1 MSLTTEQV
9 FIIKSTVPVLQEY
22 GKEITSRFYENM
34 LADVPE
40 LNDIFNHTN
49 QANGHQASALAG
61 SLYAYAAN
69 INDLGVLS
77 PTVERICQKV
87 GIVHLQALASLT
99 QWNCSMPHY
108 MSNPSSTK

>member
-1 MSLTTEQV
+1 MSLTIEQV
-9 FIIKSTVPVLQEY
+9 QIIKSTVPILQEH
-22 GKEITSRFYENM
+22 GNEITSRFYENM

-77 PTVERICQKV
+77 PAIERICQKV
-87 GIVHLQALASLT
+87 GSLHLRALHPLT
-99 QWNCSMPHY
+99 RSNCSMLHY
-108 MSNPSSTK
+108 TSIPSNTK